1 MSKRSM
7 NSRRRALETGWADGL
22 TRANRAQ
29 GGEIRAA
36 YGRWNAKDGAEIE
49 GLKAR
54 LEVIGTTYEEAKEEI
69 KKLAEY
75 NSTLAEEAQEH
86 SVELKRLLVE
96 ARLAAKEAAEALAR
110 SNGDTAEVQR
120 LSQELKVANAN
131 IQKLRKQAQKA
142 ASDAWDVL
150 RRYRKRAVE
159 ETGGPGGGASGGAS
173 GAGAQPKRRRLP
185 KGEVRKDYGARVG
198 EEDAEVNFDDLTFKG
213 LILQQPLPER
223 SLVSGILMPTFRPD
237 GSQNER
243 ENDIPPTLIPG
254 QRKNAKP
261 VWVGRYNNVDYWTV
275 DSYDDRVFYY
285 NYDVENRVEEW
296 RSLDSNKPWRAGIRA
311 MNDRLEL
318 RYDPLDPEM
327 DGWREVLSKF
337 SISSRYGAPRR
348 KPRRRPRNADVG
360 ADYPSISSRY
370 HPRKPAPRP
379 RRPRRP
385 RIVDVGADYS
395 MHSLDLNA

>member
-1 MSKRSM
+1 M
-7 NSRRRALETGWADGL
+7 
-22 TRANRAQ
+22 
-29 GGEIRAA
+29 
-36 YGRWNAKDGAEIE
+36 
-49 GLKAR
+49 
-54 LEVIGTTYEEAKEEI
+54 
-69 KKLAEY
+69 
-75 NSTLAEEAQEH
+75 
-86 SVELKRLLVE
+86 
-96 ARLAAKEAAEALAR
+96 
-110 SNGDTAEVQR
+110 
-120 LSQELKVANAN
+120 
-131 IQKLRKQAQKA
+131 
-142 ASDAWDVL
+142 
-150 RRYRKRAVE
+150 
-159 ETGGPGGGASGGAS
+159 
-173 GAGAQPKRRRLP
+173 
-185 KGEVRKDYGARVG
+185 
-198 EEDAEVNFDDLTFKG
+198 
-213 LILQQPLPER
+213 
-223 SLVSGILMPTFRPD
+223 
-237 GSQNER
+237 
-243 ENDIPPTLIPG
+243 
-254 QRKNAKP
+254 
-261 VWVGRYNNVDYWTV
+261 WVGRYNNVDYWTV